1 MKLVLFVLF
10 LQVFFVNAQNNTITN
25 SMDLIGKK
33 KLFES
38 DITLDIILL
47 FLVFIISIITTIGGV
62 GGGGLLIPT
71 FMLVGKF
78 KLEEAIPLS
87 VVTILG
93 DTIVRIIN
101 LYNKRHPLNEKRYLI
116 DMVPLLL
123 IIPFDGNTSFIGII
137 LSDFTPK
144 ILTIILI
151 ILTLGF
157 TFYKSIKKAISSF
170 LKENIFLN
178 NEDNN
183 VEMVVIDG
191 IAEYFPKEDIEEATQ
206 TDGEGDN
213 LLDKIKK
220 TILQLGVILLISIF
234 SITRSYI
241 NKCTL
246 WYWLQILLQFVV
258 INIIGY
264 LIVKYISRDYEE
276 KRKNNYIFLKGD
288 IVWNQKNIIKFII
301 VGSVTGIL
309 STYMGI
315 GGGMLTTPVMINAG
329 MIPEVVVATSSVST
343 FFSSIISVLNYIVNG
358 KLLWDYG
365 IIFSISSA
373 FGSIIG
379 LYLSNYIL
387 KKYKRQSIIIFI
399 VSLILFTSTILL
411 IINAITKY
419 DINNFKFT
427 NICLI

>member
-1 MKLVLFVLF
+1 MKSLLSILF
-10 LQVFFVNAQNNTITN
+10 LQFVFINAQNNTIIN
-25 SMDLIGKK
+25 QRV
-33 KLFES
+33 LFES
-38 DITLDIILL
+38 DITLDIILI
-47 FLVFIISIITTIGGV
+47 FIIFFISIITTIGGV
-62 GGGGLLIPT
+62 GGGGLFIPA
-71 FMLVGKF
+71 FMLLGKF

-87 VVTILG
+87 VITILG
-93 DTIVRIIN
+93 NTIVRMIN

-116 DMVPLLL
+116 DMIPLLL
-123 IIPFDGNTSFIGII
+123 IIPFDGNASFIGIM

-178 NEDNN
+178 NKDNN
-183 VEMVVIDG
+183 IEMVVIDG
-191 IAEYFPKEDIEEATQ
+191 IAEYFPKEDIEEAIP
-206 TDGEGDN
+206 TDGEGDK
-213 LLDKIKK
+213 LSDKIKK
-220 TILQLGVILLISIF
+220 SILQLGVIFLISIF
-234 SITRSYI
+234 TITRTYI

-264 LIVKYISRDYEE
+264 LIVKYISRAYEE

-288 IVWNQKNIIKFII
+288 IVWNIKNIIKFII
-301 VGSVTGIL
+301 IGSVTGIL

-315 GGGMLTTPVMINAG
+315 GGGMLTTPVMINVG

-343 FFSSIISVLNYIVNG
+343 FFSSMISVLNYIVNG

-379 LYLSNYIL
+379 LCLSNYIL

-411 IINAITKY
+411 IINAVTKS
-419 DINNFKFT
+419 DISNFEFK